1 MVPGPLCWVSGNSPR
16 LCLLCVSLYFP
27 RNAVPRRWER
37 AGSFLG
43 TVLKH
48 VCKQLGTHTRQGPTS
63 GRRLLSP
70 SGCRCQF
77 CLDRLRANVLL
88 AMPPSPSLALPLP
101 TDFSLSVFRG
111 VFYVDVFTCASRLLC
126 SWRAKTETP
135 QKRLEGVVPRDPE
148 SIKLLADDA
157 EDLAMSWGKP
167 AGRMAYTAVD
177 SIVFV
182 IFSRSTTATF
192 LFVCL
197 FWLEGRLP
205 VA

>member
-1 MVPGPLCWVSGNSPR
+1 MPGPLCWVSGNSPR
-16 LCLLCVSLYFP
+16 LCLLWVSLYFP

-88 AMPPSPSLALPLP
+88 AMPPPLFSPYLYPRTFLY
-101 TDFSLSVFRG
+101 LSSAVCFTSTCLRAHHACSARG
-111 VFYVDVFTCASRLLC
+111 VR
-126 SWRAKTETP
+126 
-135 QKRLEGVVPRDPE
+135 
-148 SIKLLADDA
+148 
-157 EDLAMSWGKP
+157 KP
-167 AGRMAYTAVD
+167 KHPKKGSKVWFPG
-177 SIVFV
+177 IL
-182 IFSRSTTATF
+182 SRSSFWRTTRRTWP
-192 LFVCL
+192 CPGGSRRGG
-197 FWLEGRLP
+197 WPTPRLTP
-205 VA
+205 